1 MLEMWRSLQ
10 IICDFF
16 FAWQVICMGGVRKIA
31 AYIIGAEG
39 NHPHRVTTTIVEGLC
54 LRFEVAEILEGGH
67 QPCPYVIDHMM
78 EASVTT
84 RE

>member
-39 NHPHRVTTTIVEGLC
+39 NHYRRVATTIVEGLC
-54 LRFEVAEILEGGH
+54 L
-67 QPCPYVIDHMM
+67 
-78 EASVTT
+78 
-84 RE
+84 